1 MQDAFQSHE
10 AILLH
15 LVSVSQSVIQS
26 LNHVLSTLVTAHLSS
41 SLTPANRSYAS
52 HVFSLRRSLSS
63 TTPLL
68 CGGHLRDR
76 RDRTSTLPFRVL
88 LPRMPQLCHLH
99 GRVWTSHWRTR
110 VWLWIIHLGDIERKK
125 KIVVLSF
132 FLRPCLSFST
142 RWCSHEFVSSPFK
155 SRCDVAAAC
164 SVVFEVLYLFKYSW
178 LSVVWGWLVLYL
190 VCREAWPQCCCESM
204 VTFFCFLGFLLFSVS
219 PSVPPLDVR
228 DVAIRGKAQTKIQ

>member
-1 MQDAFQSHE
+1 MEELLSFELRQLKSVFRNIIMKLKLCCVYLMQYAFQSHE

-26 LNHVLSTLVTAHLSS
+26 LNHVLSTLITALLSS

-76 RDRTSTLPFRVL
+76 RDRTSMLPFRVL
-88 LPRMPQLCHLH
+88 LPRMLQLCHLH

-110 VWLWIIHLGDIERKK
+110 VWL
-125 KIVVLSF
+125 
-132 FLRPCLSFST
+132 
-142 RWCSHEFVSSPFK
+142 
-155 SRCDVAAAC
+155 
-164 SVVFEVLYLFKYSW
+164 
-178 LSVVWGWLVLYL
+178 
-190 VCREAWPQCCCESM
+190 
-204 VTFFCFLGFLLFSVS
+204 
-219 PSVPPLDVR
+219 
-228 DVAIRGKAQTKIQ
+228 